1 MAMVR
6 MVGSVGPSG
15 FVPVNCTSLGEPIAT
30 EARCPQPG
38 AGHLWILLSC
48 RGLGTHDSHTI
59 RDRRALPADAQPS
72 FDLHYAVPAG
82 RRHPGRIYF
91 ASPGVAVDCVVPAAL
106 RSDVL
111 RSMPTLSC
119 DSTH

>member
-6 MVGSVGPSG
+6 MVRSAGSSG
-15 FVPVNCTSLGEPIAT
+15 FVLLDCTYRGEPIPP
-30 EARCPQPG
+30 EARGPQPSTG
-38 AGHLWILLSC
+38 DLRILLPC
-48 RGLGTHDSHTI
+48 CGPGTHDSHAV
-59 RDRRALPADAQPS
+59 RDGGALPAHAQPS

-82 RRHPGRIYF
+82 RRHPGRIYL

>member
-6 MVGSVGPSG
+6 MGRSVGSSG
-15 FVPVNCTSLGEPIAT
+15 FVPLDCTSLPEPIPT
-30 EARCPQPG
+30 EARCPQPS
-38 AGHLWILLSC
+38 ARYLRILLSC
-48 RGLGTHDSHTI
+48 RGPGTHHSHTI
-59 RDRRALPADAQPS
+59 RDRRALPAHAQPS

-82 RRHPGRIYF
+82 RRHPGRIYLE
-91 ASPGVAVDCVVPAAL
+91 SPGVAVDCVVPAAL

-119 DSTH
+119 DSAY